1 MSKFNRPVTRAAV
14 SSPVKSEQTPTGRTF
29 EGAPG
34 FARDAKGEL
43 FLLAVTNLVGEDTF
57 YERAKNRDDRYVQ
70 LVRHLAVDDPDW
82 TAGLLEWLRGEG
94 NMRSASIVGA
104 AEYVHARLESAGA
117 RERRTHEAGQGPGAA
132 VFGGDSLTYQA
143 TANRRVIDSV
153 LQRADEPG
161 EILAYWTSKY
171 GRNLPKPVKR
181 GVADAVARLY
191 TERNLAKYDTATT
204 GYRFGDVIDL
214 VHPIAGSHS
223 EAWAAWQG
231 DLFAH
236 ALDRRHGRDN
246 PIPETLGMLR
256 ARAELLALPAG
267 NRRAVL
273 NDPQRLKDAGITWEA
288 LAGWLQGPMDAAAW
302 SAVIPSMGYMALL
315 RNLRNFD
322 QAGVSDKLAEQVAA
336 KLADPEQVARSRQ
349 LPMRFLSA
357 YRAAPSLRWA
367 HPLDK
372 ALTASIGNIP
382 ALKGRTL
389 ILVDTS
395 SSMNAGF
402 SKDGTLM
409 RWDAAALFG
418 ISLAQRCEQADVVS
432 FSSARYYFN
441 DAPGVKTKEFPLR
454 RGESLLKSIDRW
466 KDGGYFLGGGTDTAA
481 ALRQHFA
488 GHTRVVILTD
498 EQASGEDVGGVIPQT
513 TPLVTFNLA
522 GYERG
527 HAPSGSGLRVAI
539 GGLTDAGFR
548 VLSMLERGRS
558 ADWPWVSAG

>member
-1 MSKFNRPVTRAAV
+1 MSKFNRPTARAAV
-14 SSPVKSEQTPTGRTF
+14 SSPVTSGQTPTGRTL

-34 FARDAKGEL
+34 FERDAKGEL
-43 FLLAVTNLVGEDTF
+43 FLLAVANLVGEDTF
-57 YERAKNRDDRYVQ
+57 YERAKNRDDRYCQ
-70 LVRHLAVDDPDW
+70 LVHQAALEDPDW
-82 TAGLLEWLRGEG
+82 TSDLLRWLRGEG

-104 AEYVHARLESAGA
+104 AEYVKARL
-117 RERRTHEAGQGPGAA
+117 GAA
-132 VFGGDSLTYQA
+132 GSRPGRQHETKERGTGAWEGDSFDYWSGS
-143 TANRRVIDSV
+143 NRRVIDSV

-161 EILAYWTSKY
+161 EMLAYWTSKY
-171 GRNLPKPVKR
+171 GRNVPKPVKR

-191 TERNLAKYDTATT
+191 TERNLAKYDTATS

-223 EAWAAWQG
+223 EAWAVWQG
-231 DLFAH
+231 DLFGH
-236 ALDRRHGRDN
+236 ALDQRHGRDN

-256 ARAELLALPAG
+256 ARAELLALPLAD
-267 NRRAVL
+267 RRAVL
-273 NDPQRLKDAGITWEA
+273 ADPQRLKDAGITWEA
-288 LAGWLQGPMDAAAW
+288 VAGWLQGPMDAAAW

-322 QAGVSDKLAEQVAA
+322 QAGVSDKVAEQVAA

-418 ISLAQRCEQADVVS
+418 IALAQRCEQADVVS
-432 FSSARYYFN
+432 FSSAQRYFHE
-441 DAPGVKTKEFPLR
+441 APGARTKTFPLR
-454 RGESLLKSIDRW
+454 VGESLLRSIDRW
-466 KDGGYFLGGGTDTAA
+466 KGDGYFLGGGTDTAG

-498 EQASGEDVGGVIPQT
+498 EQASGENVGGVIPQA

-527 HAPSGSGLRVAI
+527 HAPSGSGLRVTI

-548 VLSMLERGRS
+548 VLAMLESGRS
-558 ADWPWVSAG
+558 ADWPWLAKS